1 MKKGAFICFTG
12 MDGTGKTTL
21 AKSLEESIK
30 NSGISCKYIWGGWRG
45 FESFLFSP
53 IAKII
58 RNNRESKGGACMRG
72 ASIQNNLLFT
82 YAAWLDYFLRIFP
95 NLLISLYKYDLI
107 ILDRYIYDVAIG
119 FSINT
124 DREGKELLRRFFYIF
139 PKPDIT
145 FLIDVPEE
153 VAYTRKDDITSV
165 EYLHEKRKMYKKIE
179 GEFEMVILDGSK
191 SLDDLKNSIQK
202 EVFVKVKNE

>member
-1 MKKGAFICFTG
+1 MKEALIVCFTG

-21 AKSLEESIK
+21 AKSLKESMK
-30 NSGISCKYIWGGWRG
+30 NTGISCKYIWGGWRG

-53 IAKII
+53 ITKII
-58 RNNRESKGGACMRG
+58 RNNRESKGGARMRG

-95 NLLISLYKYDLI
+95 NLLVSLYKYDLI

-124 DREGKELLRRFFYIF
+124 QKEGEKLLRRFFNIF

-153 VAYTRKDDITSV
+153 VAYTRKDDIPSV
-165 EYLHEKRKMYKKIE
+165 EYLYQQKRIYSKLLKKE
-179 GEFEMVILDGSK
+179 DAKVLDGLK
-191 SLDDLKNSIQK
+191 DTEELLDIVFKDVK
-202 EVFVKVKNE
+202 EVLKLK

>member
-1 MKKGAFICFTG
+1 MKEALIVCFTG

-21 AKSLEESIK
+21 AKSLEKSIK
-30 NSGISCKYIWGGWRG
+30 NSGISCKYIWCGWKG

-58 RNNRESKGGACMRG
+58 RNNRESKGGARMRG

-95 NLLISLYKYDLI
+95 NLLVSLYKYDLI

-153 VAYTRKDDITSV
+153 VAYTRKDDIPSIEYIAKQRAMYLKLLEEYNIHVLDGTKSKEELLSV
-165 EYLHEKRKMYKKIE
+165 VKMEVTKIE
-179 GEFEMVILDGSK
+179 
-191 SLDDLKNSIQK
+191 
-202 EVFVKVKNE
+202 